1 MARRATAGLLLSAAH
16 VIHRTFV
23 TLSLSFI
30 FVHVVSTP
38 SRAQTPLRWTNLVNV
53 AVAGTIVEKT
63 AGCDGCQDAGAT
75 SVEQLSGDG
84 YMEFTIGELNT
95 MWMAGLSHGSD
106 DTTYADIDFGFRFNG
121 GGYADVLENG
131 IYAGGDTT
139 YAAGDVFRIA
149 IANGRVEYSKN
160 GHYLMESAHIPQ
172 LPLLLDSSL
181 LSVGATIRNAVI
193 AVTAPP
199 PPGGGLTEKAG
210 SPALRSRFTSSQIQA
225 FLPADGAKGKFSFP
239 APYNTE
245 AVRLTNTDDC
255 AGGAD
260 CLWYVGYSYWRNI
273 NNHVGSTDM
282 YIFIGTDTNR
292 GGAGPTLLRYD
303 KNTDAVQNL
312 GPLFDESS
320 PYHWSTGEGWYFSGT
335 QPTKLYTF
343 LVGGTQL
350 RRYDILARQFD
361 PMPAIDLNACRRPS
375 ICPANAKYLTQPHS
389 SDDDLVHSASVQTS
403 DWQRIGCVVKRPSGF
418 LYYRTPNGFTFD
430 ECHIDKSGR
439 WLVLLQARVNGGR
452 VNRIVDT
459 QTGQTTLIE
468 ATEGAL
474 GHLDMGDG
482 YAVGADT
489 YNPLPNATILLKFP
503 VASTKRPIGS
513 VVHYNKRWD
522 IAAANHIAHG
532 NAVAGLPPE
541 SQYACGSNASST
553 PDMADEIVCFPLD
566 ANRNTDGSLDIL
578 VVGQVMTDLSA
589 PGGGADDYSKRPKG
603 NLDVTGRYFIWTTNL
618 GGNRLDAF
626 IVKIPAERLTP
637 P

>member
-1 MARRATAGLLLSAAH
+1 MLSAAH
-16 VIHRTFV
+16 VTHRAFV

-30 FVHVVSTP
+30 FVHAISTP
-38 SRAQTPLRWTNLVNV
+38 SRAQTAITWTNLVNV
-53 AVAGTIVEKT
+53 AVAGMIVEKT

-75 SVEQLSGDG
+75 SSEQLSADG
-84 YMEFTIGELNT
+84 YMQFTVGELNT
-95 MWMAGLSHGSD
+95 MWMAGLSHGND

-149 IANGRVEYSKN
+149 VANGRVEYSKN

-181 LSVGATIRNAVI
+181 LSMGATIRNAVI
-193 AVTAPP
+193 AVTPPP
-199 PPGGGLTEKAG
+199 PPGGGFTEKAG
-210 SPALRSRFTSSQIQA
+210 SPALRARFTSSQIQA
-225 FLPADGAKGKFSFP
+225 FLPANGATGKFSFP

-245 AVRLTNTDDC
+245 AVRLTNTADC

-282 YIFIGTDTNR
+282 YIFLGTDTNR

-303 KNTDAVQNL
+303 KNSDAVQNL

-350 RRYDILARQFD
+350 RRYDILTRQFD
-361 PMPAIDLNACRRPS
+361 PTPAIDLNACRRPS
-375 ICPANAKYLTQPHS
+375 ICPTNAKYLTQPHS
-389 SDDDLVHSASVQTS
+389 SDDDQVHSASVQNS

-418 LYYRTPNGFTFD
+418 LYYRTPNGFT
-430 ECHIDKSGR
+430 GY
-439 WLVLLQARVNGGR
+439 
-452 VNRIVDT
+452 
-459 QTGQTTLIE
+459 
-468 ATEGAL
+468 
-474 GHLDMGDG
+474 G

-503 VASTKRPIGS
+503 VTSTQRPIGP
-513 VVHYNKRWD
+513 VVHFNKRWD

-566 ANRNTDGSLDIL
+566 ADRNTDGSLDVL

-589 PGGGADDYSKRPKG
+589 AGGGTDDYSKRPKG

-626 IVKIPAERLTP
+626 IIKIPAERLTP

>member
-199 PPGGGLTEKAG
+199 PPGGGFTEKAG
-210 SPALRSRFTSSQIQA
+210 SPALRARFTSSQIQA
-225 FLPADGAKGKFSFP
+225 FLPANGAKGKFSFP

-439 WLVLLQARVNGGR
+439 WLILLQARVNGGR

-503 VASTKRPIGS
+503 VASTKRPIGP

-578 VVGQVMTDLSA
+578 VVGQVMTDLSG